1 MNVTLQN
8 EFHQIC
14 QEQRIESG
22 YNASE
27 LVCFYCMCGTP
38 DKAAVALE
46 SLSEQHALEVAAG
59 AYNDDAHLAL
69 NMFLRSRHEKC

>member
-1 MNVTLQN
+1 MNGTLQN
-8 EFHQIC
+8 EFHRIC

-27 LVCFYCMCGTP
+27 LVCFYSMCGTA

-46 SLSEQHALEVAAG
+46 SLSEQHALDFATG

-69 NMFLRSRHEKC
+69 NMFLNSI